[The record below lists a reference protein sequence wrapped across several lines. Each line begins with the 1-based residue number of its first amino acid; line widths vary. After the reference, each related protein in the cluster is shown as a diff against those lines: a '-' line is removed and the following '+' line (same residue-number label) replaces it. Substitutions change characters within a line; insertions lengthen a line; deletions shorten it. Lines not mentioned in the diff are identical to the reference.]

1 MARQPGLGN
10 RERHPRDPF
19 AVDREH
25 ALDAIRLDWG
35 SRYVL
40 GADLNGMWWG
50 LRRDGRPGV
59 SAGSPDALL
68 AAITEDHREHPVV
81 IP

>member
-35 SRYVL
+35 GSYVL
-40 GADLNGMWWG
+40 GTDLNGMWWG